1 MMQTVEY
8 NNVSNRIN
16 SLTLKKENN
25 YCEVIIVRG
34 GSMFVYFE
42 NWRPH
47 ERIELSCNL
56 VK

>member
-25 YCEVIIVRG
+25 YCEVSIVRG
-34 GSMFVYFE
+34 GSIIVYFE
-42 NWRPH
+42 N
-47 ERIELSCNL
+47 
-56 VK
+56 

>member
-25 YCEVIIVRG
+25 YCEVSIVRG
-34 GSMFVYFE
+34 GLIIVYFE
-42 NWRPH
+42 N
-47 ERIELSCNL
+47 
-56 VK
+56 